1 MEKEKHYTKWSR
13 KEFESLP
20 RPTSYTNNEIGLVDS
35 LIILPQKHNHDSG
48 WKCMSFV
55 TIQNDKPTYIVSG
68 CSDVIHLGGIGGTNT
83 YTNNRYKFNER
94 VNSNL
99 VPNADWHIDC
109 LPVSGLL
116 RIFSGRYK
124 LYVGASLSSFELY
137 FKED

>member
-20 RPTSYTNNEIGLVDS
+20 SPTSYKNEEIGEVDS
-35 LIILPQKHNHDSG
+35 LVILPTRHIHVSG

-83 YTNNRYKFNER
+83 YTYNRYKYSER
-94 VNSNL
+94 ANSNL

-116 RIFSGRYK
+116 RIFSSRYK

>member
-20 RPTSYTNNEIGLVDS
+20 SPTSYTNEEIGEVDS
-35 LIILPQKHNHDSG
+35 LVILPTKHIHDSG

-55 TIQNDKPTYIVSG
+55 TIQKNKPTYIVSG
-68 CSDVIHLGGIGGTNT
+68 CSDVIHLGGIGGTN
-83 YTNNRYKFNER
+83 NRYKFSER

-99 VPNADWHIDC
+99 VQNADWHIDC

-116 RIFSGRYK
+116 RIFSSRYK